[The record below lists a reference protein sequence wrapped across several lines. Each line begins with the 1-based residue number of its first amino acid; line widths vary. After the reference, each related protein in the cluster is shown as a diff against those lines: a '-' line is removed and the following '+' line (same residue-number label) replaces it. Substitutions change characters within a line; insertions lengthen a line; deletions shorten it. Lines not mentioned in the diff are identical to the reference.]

1 MSSGPDIE
9 KLLQPARIEAL
20 ANGGAGILRDGAGR
34 VVFVPHTAVGDLVRC
49 RIVRRKKNYAEAQLA
64 ELLEPGPG
72 RRTPPCPVAGTCGG
86 CQWQHLTYV
95 EQAAWKERLFRET
108 LVRQCDVE
116 AERIL
121 PLLSAA
127 DEWNYRSRAQIKC
140 HNTPAGLVTGFY
152 RPQSRFVVGVDCC
165 PILAPSLNELLGRL
179 RSLLNGTSHAALIPQ
194 LDLAVAD
201 DGKRCV
207 VVHYLGNDLDGL
219 SKLLVETDLHADL
232 LIQAGSKACR
242 SLLRGDALL
251 GIRVGD
257 PPLLLN
263 YRAGGFAQ
271 VNLVQNS
278 KLVDDLLALR
288 DWSREERVLDLFCGM
303 GNFSL
308 PLARLVKHVV
318 GVEES
323 SVSIDMAR
331 QNARMNGL
339 PNLTFHARQAEG
351 ARADNRDADIVVLDP
366 PRSGAYSLMKE
377 LVAEPARAIVY
388 ISCDPQTLA
397 RDLKPLL
404 HGGYRLV
411 SSRPY
416 DLFPQTHHCES
427 ITLLERE

>member
-1 MSSGPDIE
+1 M
-9 KLLQPARIEAL
+9 

-64 ELLEPGPG
+64 VLLEPGPG

-116 AERIL
+116 AEWIL
-121 PLLSAA
+121 PLLSVA

-179 RSLLNGTSHAALIPQ
+179 RSLLKGTSHAALIPQ

-232 LIQAGSKACR
+232 LIQAGSKSAQEPASGRRIARHPGRRSPSAAQLSCR
-242 SLLRGDALL
+242 
-251 GIRVGD
+251 RV
-257 PPLLLN
+257 
-263 YRAGGFAQ
+263 
-271 VNLVQNS
+271 
-278 KLVDDLLALR
+278 
-288 DWSREERVLDLFCGM
+288 
-303 GNFSL
+303 
-308 PLARLVKHVV
+308 
-318 GVEES
+318 
-323 SVSIDMAR
+323 
-331 QNARMNGL
+331 
-339 PNLTFHARQAEG
+339 
-351 ARADNRDADIVVLDP
+351 
-366 PRSGAYSLMKE
+366 RSGQPGS
-377 LVAEPARAIVY
+377 EPQV
-388 ISCDPQTLA
+388 
-397 RDLKPLL
+397 
-404 HGGYRLV
+404 G
-411 SSRPY
+411 
-416 DLFPQTHHCES
+416 
-427 ITLLERE
+427 